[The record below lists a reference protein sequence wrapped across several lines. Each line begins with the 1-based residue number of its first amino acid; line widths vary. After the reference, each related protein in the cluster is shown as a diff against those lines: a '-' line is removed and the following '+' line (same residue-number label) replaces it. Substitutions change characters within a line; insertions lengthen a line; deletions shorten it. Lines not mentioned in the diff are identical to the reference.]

1 MVTLNCANTAEQALS
16 KIRRT
21 KQNCECY
28 SEEESREY
36 TTAGKRLDKRTME
49 WRGGGE
55 EWTTYLECVRCNC
68 HMITTKTD
76 CWHNMRWLDL
86 PQFTHTTYWSVQ
98 MKGLEPESS
107 NDFTKSVFLSHW
119 IIRHHQAHLKS
130 TKTVALTFWSQTEI
144 PTWVLIRNGLQYYSY

>member
-1 MVTLNCANTAEQALS
+1 MVTWTVLTQLWV
-16 KIRRT
+16 K
-21 KQNCECY
+21 
-28 SEEESREY
+28 SEEQSRIAY
-36 TTAGKRLDKRTME
+36 ATARKNQGSTLLQERDWVKGL
-49 WRGGGE
+49 WNGGGGE
-55 EWTTYLECVRCNC
+55 EWTTSLECVRCNC

-86 PQFTHTTYWSVQ
+86 PQFTHTTYWLVQ